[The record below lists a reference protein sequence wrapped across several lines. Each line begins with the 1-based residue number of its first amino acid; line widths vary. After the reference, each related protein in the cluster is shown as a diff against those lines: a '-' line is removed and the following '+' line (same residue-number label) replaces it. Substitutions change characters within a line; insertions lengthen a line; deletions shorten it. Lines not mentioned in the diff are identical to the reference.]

1 MHARPETRAL
11 LAGATSFGV
20 VATITMSR
28 RFSRPLDKKLSL
40 RAGST
45 TTLLVG
51 ADSHQ
56 IHEIQSAIEE
66 LSSEG
71 GRPSVMLFAAP
82 ERVDSK
88 SWRRFLQKHHITFK
102 PVERVGGCI
111 DPNDEAILSHVRRL
125 LGDPGLKRLALLTAD
140 TDFLEL
146 ALQISAKGLR
156 TLVMIPEAMRGTVRK
171 YTDAGIEVSSLRR
184 RSGSV
189 AYTVRATLNL
199 DGKGTVERCKPIA
212 RLPDFREEVE
222 DLLAFLTSLGLL

>member
-1 MHARPETRAL
+1 M
-11 LAGATSFGV
+11 
-20 VATITMSR
+20 
-28 RFSRPLDKKLSL
+28 
-40 RAGST
+40 
-45 TTLLVG
+45 
-51 ADSHQ
+51 
-56 IHEIQSAIEE
+56 
-66 LSSEG
+66 
-71 GRPSVMLFAAP
+71 
-82 ERVDSK
+82 
-88 SWRRFLQKHHITFK
+88 
-102 PVERVGGCI
+102 
-111 DPNDEAILSHVRRL
+111 RRL

>member
-1 MHARPETRAL
+1 MRAAPCSGGEFL
-11 LAGATSFGV
+11 DLEVSFCMRDRKHELCLQALHPSV
-20 VATITMSR
+20 WSPQSPCR
-28 RFSRPLDKKLSL
+28 DEFSRPLDKKLSL
-40 RAGST
+40 RADST

-111 DPNDEAILSHVRRL
+111 DPNDES
-125 LGDPGLKRLALLTAD
+125 
-140 TDFLEL
+140 
-146 ALQISAKGLR
+146 
-156 TLVMIPEAMRGTVRK
+156 
-171 YTDAGIEVSSLRR
+171 Y
-184 RSGSV
+184 SV
-189 AYTVRATLNL
+189 ACAPFAGGSWPETTGIV
-199 DGKGTVERCKPIA
+199 DC
-212 RLPDFREEVE
+212 
-222 DLLAFLTSLGLL
+222 